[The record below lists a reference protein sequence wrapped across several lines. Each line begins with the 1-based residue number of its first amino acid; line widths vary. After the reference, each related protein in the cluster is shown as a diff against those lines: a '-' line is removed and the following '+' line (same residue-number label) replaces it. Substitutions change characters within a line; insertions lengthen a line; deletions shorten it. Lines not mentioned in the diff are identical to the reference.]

1 MAPVG
6 HFGNVATFHGI
17 PDTTNLNI
25 QTNSMFEMPKL
36 SATVPLGPQTSAMN
50 SFPTFHSEIAQN
62 NPSAVSVPVSPFV
75 PPNLLM
81 TCNFSFLNPQAL
93 ALYFQLQQQQQTATT
108 IPQQPTPATP
118 MSAALNPFAHLMPM
132 FSTAPLING
141 SPQPVMPV
149 VSNGHGNVVFPQLS
163 TATQQQTPP
172 TPAYFNGTPM
182 GSFSFP
188 TINTVKPTPTFAL
201 INNQTDLNSASTQ
214 QSLPEGHIFA
224 QQSASLPPT
233 LEANRP
239 PSLRCESPFDHNLPP
254 VLEPELPCLAS
265 EFEDFGAPP
274 DLMPVQLAFADEP
287 PLLEPEVHR
296 SDSPTKPLNRT
307 SPLQLPSL
315 PIAATPLT
323 SSSSAIT
330 SATTSPIETA
340 PPSSIHPL
348 LYYKA
353 LLRSPAKFAIS
364 TPTVASVAPSTPS
377 IPTISAASPTGRG
390 KRERSSSVDSNS
402 ESMLKMPKL
411 MPMNMEFDDTESSE
425 TITRADD
432 DQMTADV
439 PTITLEAKDDFRSRL
454 SSGAKTPVLSESTI
468 ALLSNNQPASVET
481 PTDAHVVGEEL
492 KIESQQ
498 PLPSMLTPLVVET
511 VNATQPTE
519 TSILSS
525 SGVSSADSSLLAEEP
540 VSAAYIPIAEPN
552 DESKKVPFVEYD
564 DRTPESISPSLSPAP
579 LTPVH
584 NTKLRPRPSQ
594 QSTKPK
600 KSTKAKSRTPRRSG
614 GRKKQKRVRSVSIK
628 SNWQPVDEGQIHDV
642 RLAHE
647 TQYQRRRCYAEIRH
661 QRERDEVIRVRDCVR
676 VRSSEG
682 LENVGKIIR
691 LFLDDSCGS
700 ICAEVFWYYAPTQVS
715 DDISKNMHE
724 KELLASKHCD
734 VINVDAIE
742 EHAFVLSYSEYCRF
756 VAETRIDEMPP
767 ERRPLESCEV
777 WSRGD
782 ENYQRRLRLPHE
794 DTPIDLVYFCRHV
807 YSLRTR
813 KIRVSGT
820 SRRGSKSNG
829 GRKTTRCQR

>member
-17 PDTTNLNI
+17 PDTRNLNI
-25 QTNSMFEMPKL
+25 QTNAMFEMPKL

-50 SFPTFHSEIAQN
+50 SFPTFHCDIARS
-62 NPSAVSVPVSPFV
+62 NPTGVGVPVSPFV

-81 TCNFSFLNPQAL
+81 SCNFSFLNPQAL
-93 ALYFQLQQQQQTATT
+93 ALYFQLQQQQQQQQTATN

-149 VSNGHGNVVFPQLS
+149 VSNGHGNVVFPQP
-163 TATQQQTPP
+163 TATQQQTP
-172 TPAYFNGTPM
+172 TTTACYNGTPM
-182 GSFSFP
+182 GSFGFP
-188 TINTVKPTPTFAL
+188 AINTVKPTPTFTL
-201 INNQTDLNSASTQ
+201 ISKQTDLNSKSTQ
-214 QSLPEGHIFA
+214 QFLPEGHDFS
-224 QQSASLPPT
+224 QSTLPPT

-239 PSLRCESPFDHNLPP
+239 PSLRCESAYDHNLPP

-296 SDSPTKPLNRT
+296 SDCPTEPLNQA

-315 PIAATPLT
+315 PIASTPLT

-330 SATTSPIETA
+330 SATTSPTEAA

-364 TPTVASVAPSTPS
+364 TPTVASIAPSTPS
-377 IPTISAASPTGRG
+377 IPTISAASPSGPG

-411 MPMNMEFDDTESSE
+411 MPMNMEFDDTASPE

-432 DQMTADV
+432 NQMTADV
-439 PTITLEAKDDFRSRL
+439 PTITLEAKDDFRSGL
-454 SSGAKTPVLSESTI
+454 TSEPKTPVLLESTI
-468 ALLSNNQPASVET
+468 ELLSNNQSLPVET
-481 PTDAHVVGEEL
+481 TKDVYIDNEKVRNEC
-492 KIESQQ
+492 QQ
-498 PLPSMLTPLVVET
+498 PLPSTPLTVA

-519 TSILSS
+519 TLILSS
-525 SGVSSADSSLLAEEP
+525 SGVSSADSSLLVEES
-540 VSAAYIPIAEPN
+540 VSTVYDPIAMPN
-552 DESKKVPFVEYD
+552 EETKNVPFVEYD
-564 DRTPESISPSLSPAP
+564 TRTSQSISPSPSPAP
-579 LTPVH
+579 LTPVQ
-584 NTKLRPRPSQ
+584 NTKLRPRPSRQ
-594 QSTKPK
+594 QTEPK
-600 KSTKAKSRTPRRSG
+600 KSTKSKPRNHRRSG
-614 GRKKQKRVRSVSIK
+614 GRKKERRVRSVPIK

-682 LENVGKIIR
+682 LENVGKIVR
-691 LFLDDSCGS
+691 LFLDDSSGA
-700 ICAEVFWYYAPTQVS
+700 ICAEVFWYYSPTQVS

-782 ENYQRRLRLPHE
+782 EHYQRRLRLPHE

-829 GRKTTRCQR
+829 TRKTTRCQR